1 MGKVSVEVKERYN
14 AKTYDRATVRFYKG
28 ELEKIKEYAESI
40 GKSFNG
46 YINDLIVSDMERNGV
61 ELRNPLADEQTTAA
75 DAEPTAE

>member
-1 MGKVSVEVKERYN
+1 MGKVSQEVRERYN

-46 YINDLIVSDMERNGV
+46 YINDLIVSDMEKNGV
-61 ELRNPLADEQTTAA
+61 ELRATATAA

>member
-28 ELEKIKEYAESI
+28 ELEKIKDYAESI

-46 YINDLIVSDMERNGV
+46 YINDLIVADMKQNGV
-61 ELRNPLADEQTTAA
+61 ELRATAA

>member
-46 YINDLIVSDMERNGV
+46 YINDLIVSDMEKNGV
-61 ELRNPLADEQTTAA
+61 ELRATATAA

>member
-1 MGKVSVEVKERYN
+1 MGKVSQEVRERYN

-28 ELEKIKEYAESI
+28 ELEKIKNYAESI

-61 ELRNPLADEQTTAA
+61 ELRATTA
-75 DAEPTAE
+75 DAEPTTE

>member
-1 MGKVSVEVKERYN
+1 MGKVSQEVRERYN

-61 ELRNPLADEQTTAA
+61 ELRATTA
-75 DAEPTAE
+75 DAEPTTE

>member
-14 AKTYDRATVRFYKG
+14 AKTYDRATVRFHKG
-28 ELEKIKEYAESI
+28 ELEKIKDYAESI

-46 YINDLIVSDMERNGV
+46 YINDLIVADMERNGV
-61 ELRNPLADEQTTAA
+61 ELRNSRA

>member
-1 MGKVSVEVKERYN
+1 MGKVSQEVRERYN

-46 YINDLIVSDMERNGV
+46 YINDLIVSDMEKNGI
-61 ELRNPLADEQTTAA
+61 ELRSSHTDEQA
-75 DAEPTAE
+75 TAE

>member
-1 MGKVSVEVKERYN
+1 MGKTSTSSKAKYN
-14 AKTYDRATVRFYKG
+14 AKAYDRLAITIKKG
-28 ELEKIKEYAESI
+28 ERDIIKAYAESI

-61 ELRNPLADEQTTAA
+61 ELRATAA

>member
-1 MGKVSVEVKERYN
+1 MGKVSVKVKERYN

-28 ELEKIKEYAESI
+28 ELDKIKAYAESI

-46 YINDLIVSDMERNGV
+46 YINDLIVSDMEKNGV
-61 ELRNPLADEQTTAA
+61 ELRATTA